1 MNRIITVKGI
11 GTVKVRPDLV
21 LMTMN
26 LKSQMYEYDQ
36 TMELAAK
43 SVNKIISA
51 VKSIGFDK
59 EDLKT
64 NDFNVRPHYEQYTDK
79 NNNYK
84 NRFNGYLCEQNL
96 MLAFDLDT
104 KMISNVLNALAK
116 TEVNPGL
123 DIKFSVKDE
132 TAINEELI
140 IQATKNAK
148 RKAEILA
155 KASGVSLGE
164 LISVDYN
171 WKDLYPYSPTNY
183 DLNDNHLLRT
193 ARMPEMEPEEI
204 NVKDTA
210 TFVWKINA

>member
-11 GTVKVRPDLV
+11 GTVKARPDLV
-21 LMTMN
+21 LITLN
-26 LKSQMYEYDQ
+26 IESQMYEYDQ

-43 SVNKIISA
+43 SVNQVISA
-51 VKSIGFDK
+51 IESIGFDK

-64 NDFNVRPHYEQYTDK
+64 NDFNVRPHYEQYTDE

-96 MLAFDLDT
+96 TLAFDLDT

-116 TEVNPGL
+116 TKVNPGL
-123 DIKFSVKDE
+123 DIKFSIKDE
-132 TAINEELI
+132 TTISEELI

-155 KASGVSLGE
+155 QASGVSLGD
-164 LISVDYN
+164 LITIDYN
-171 WKDLYPYSPTNY
+171 WKDLPLFSPTNY
-183 DLNDNHLLRT
+183 NLSDRRLLRE
-193 ARMPEMEPEEI
+193 AQVPEIEPEEI
-204 NVKDTA
+204 SVNDRA
-210 TFVWKINA
+210 TFTWQIKS